1 MVKTYLSM
9 LLAIVAFALNV
20 NAQVT
25 SKPSP
30 LQVDS
35 KDVTIFFHAD
45 QGSKGLMGSR
55 QVPKSMPTPECCL
68 KATDQAIGNMLRHG
82 ATILKSMSLS
92 M

>member
-45 QGSKGLMGSR
+45 
-55 QVPKSMPTPECCL
+55 
-68 KATDQAIGNMLRHG
+68 
-82 ATILKSMSLS
+82 
-92 M
+92 

>member
-45 QGSKGLMGSR
+45 QGSKGLMGQLTSAKIYAHTG
-55 QVPKSMPTPECCL
+55 VLLEGDGPSDWKYAPTWGDNSQKYEP
-68 KATDQAIGNMLRHG
+68 
-82 ATILKSMSLS
+82 
-92 M
+92 

>member
-45 QGSKGLMGSR
+45 QGSKGLMG
-55 QVPKSMPTPECCL
+55 Q
-68 KATDQAIGNMLRHG
+68 
-82 ATILKSMSLS
+82 LS
-92 M
+92 KCQNLCPHRSVA

>member
-45 QGSKGLMGSR
+45 QGSKG
-55 QVPKSMPTPECCL
+55 TY
-68 KATDQAIGNMLRHG
+68 G
-82 ATILKSMSLS
+82 AAGKCQNLCPHRSVA
-92 M
+92 